1 MYKYLFF
8 DDQKLLQRDG
18 LERVYGKPKLVK
30 DSVYYDGHT
39 STDFPTSHIFKTEDG
54 KYRLV
59 YQGHDRDGKMHCY
72 MAVSDDGLH
81 FEPVDLT
88 KILPLERR
96 IADNEI
102 MPVPG
107 EIGTII
113 EDNINHPSERYKMLL
128 TQGPDE
134 EHHLWINGPLL
145 TSPDLIH
152 WTVVEGVRWNVG
164 AEPVVGAFYNTDH
177 R

>member
-18 LERVYGKPKLVK
+18 LERVYGAPKLVK

-39 STDFPTSHIFKTEDG
+39 STDFPTSYIFKTEDS

-88 KILPLERR
+88 KILPLENR

-102 MPVPG
+102 MPIFG

-145 TSPDLIH
+145 TFLTYFI
-152 WTVVEGVRWNVG
+152 GLL
-164 AEPVVGAFYNTDH
+164 
-177 R
+177 